1 MSRPLRI
8 EYNNAI
14 YHITARGNE
23 RKNIFLDKKDFEK
36 FLYYLNVVYERYKT
50 IVYSFAL
57 LDNHY
62 HLLIETPHANLSKMM
77 RDLNGH
83 YTIYFNKRHKR
94 NGHLFQGRFKS
105 ILVDKDN
112 YLLAL
117 SRYIHLNPVRA
128 GITSKPENYSNSS
141 MSYYMCKSG
150 VPPWL
155 NVDFVLEPFGD
166 SFQEK
171 RNAYRRFVN
180 EGSEGLD
187 SPFKNIYAQCILG
200 SEGFVRK
207 TVAKYLRKKNISS
220 QVPKSKKLKYCKD
233 LNDIARIV
241 TEYYGIDKTMLSIR
255 KVRDNKG
262 RKVFVY
268 LARRFTDNNL
278 NEIKSF
284 LGDSV
289 TEVAVSKL
297 FSRTQDELGRNTDL
311 RNDVEKIEKILIGN
325 SPMYQVKT

>member
-36 FLYYLNVVYERYKT
+36 FLYYLNVVYERYRT

-62 HLLIETPHANLSKMM
+62 HLLIETPYANLSKMM

-150 VPPWL
+150 IPPWL

-166 SFQEK
+166 NFQEK
-171 RNAYRRFVN
+171 RNAYRRFVCD
-180 EGSEGLD
+180 GSEGLD
-187 SPFKNIYAQCILG
+187 NPFKNIYAQCILG
-200 SEGFVRK
+200 SEGFVREI
-207 TVAKYLRKKNISS
+207 VAKYLRKKNIST
-220 QVPKSKKLKYCKD
+220 QVPRSKKLKYCKD
-233 LNDIARIV
+233 LNDIAMIV
-241 TEYYGIDKTMLSIR
+241 TEYYGIDKTTLR
-255 KVRDNKG
+255 VKKVRDNKG
-262 RKVFVY
+262 RKAFVY

-284 LGDSV
+284 LGNSV

-297 FSRTQDELGRNTDL
+297 FGRTQEELGRNTDL
-311 RNDVEKIEKILIGN
+311 RNDVKKIERILIGN
-325 SPMYQVKT
+325 SPMYHVKT